1 MPAVYTSFWDQ
12 YGLQATASGAITDST
27 TYIPKGANPKVSG
40 DPYELQ
46 FNYDLASGT
55 LNATNT
61 PLVICS
67 LPAGTYDLEVVLNQT
82 GTDLDSDNNFTFN
95 LGTVASATAYASAST
110 GLQATTPFRY
120 GPARVTVASG
130 ESLRLARQAGDLD
143 SSGRLVGLVRITA
156 PAA

>member
-1 MPAVYTSFWDQ
+1 MPAVYTSFWDS
-12 YGLQATASGAITDST
+12 YNLQSTASGAVTESVT
-27 TYIPKGANPKVSG
+27 WIPKGVNPKVAG
-40 DPYELQ
+40 DTYEIQ
-46 FNYDLASGT
+46 FSYDLASGA

-61 PLVICS
+61 PLVISS
-67 LPAGTYDLEVVLNQT
+67 LPAGTYDLEIVLNQP

-120 GPARVTVASG
+120 GPARVTVAAG
-130 ESLRLARQAGDLD
+130 ESLRLARAAGDLD
-143 SSGRLVGLVRITA
+143 SSGRLIGLVRITQ